1 MLTRFFL
8 ILSLLVFL
16 SLLISGSSVE
26 PALIKMAAVFF
37 ALVAGLVV
45 CRSLIPIIREE
56 TQNDQE
62 STPSHN
68 SA

>member
-8 ILSLLVFL
+8 IVSLLVFM

-37 ALVAGLVV
+37 ALVGGLVI
-45 CRSLIPIIREE
+45 CRSLIPIIRDEAGQE
-56 TQNDQE
+56 QE
-62 STPSHN
+62 STPSHE

>member
-1 MLTRFFL
+1 MLTRLFL
-8 ILSLLVFL
+8 IISLLVFL
-16 SLLISGSSVE
+16 TLLISGSSVE

-37 ALVAGLVV
+37 ALVAGFIV
-45 CRSLIPIIREE
+45 CRLLIPVIREGSG
-56 TQNDQE
+56 QDQE